1 MTVHVLIPVFNRMA
15 MTENILGCLRRQ
27 TVDQTLRIIVID
39 DGSSDGTARFLASQP
54 DIVTIKGDGNL
65 WWAGA
70 IQAGLR
76 KALETAKPDDYV
88 LMLNNDT
95 CFEDHYVQK
104 MVDLAKANAPAAIG
118 SIVCDA
124 TTPDTLQSI
133 GAKIDSWKLK
143 VREMLAAPRPREIEG
158 PIYRVD
164 VLSGRGT
171 LYPVAALRAAGAMRP
186 WILPH
191 YLADYEL
198 AIRVARAGFAL
209 LVSEKVA
216 VLSTAEFGN
225 ARKSANFWQKYL
237 SVRSPSY
244 LPALI
249 SFWWGASQSNFER
262 ITLFPRLLYVTLLGS
277 RCPS

>member
-15 MTENILGCLRRQ
+15 MTENILACLRRQ
-27 TVDQTLRIIVID
+27 IVNQALKIIVID
-39 DGSSDGTARFLASQP
+39 DGSNDGTASFLASQP
-54 DIVTIKGDGNL
+54 DIVTVKGDGNL

-70 IQAGLR
+70 IQAGLLQI
-76 KALETAKPDDYV
+76 LETSRPEDYV

-104 MVDLAKANAPAAIG
+104 LVDLAETHAPAAVG
-118 SIVCDA
+118 SVVCDA
-124 TTPDTLQSI
+124 TTPGTLQSI
-133 GAKIDSWKLK
+133 GARIDSWRLK
-143 VREMLAAPRPREIEG
+143 VREILAAPRPREIEG

-171 LYPVAALRAAGAMRP
+171 LYPVAALRAAGTMRP
-186 WILPH
+186 QILPH

-198 AIRVARAGFAL
+198 AIRVARSGFTL
-209 LVSEKVA
+209 IVSESVA

-225 ARKSANFWQKYL
+225 TRKPADFWQRYL

-244 LPALI
+244 LPALL
-249 SFWWGASQSNFER
+249 SFWWVASQNKLEK
-262 ITLFPRLLYVTLLGS
+262 ITLFPRLLYVTLLGL
-277 RCPS
+277 RPSS